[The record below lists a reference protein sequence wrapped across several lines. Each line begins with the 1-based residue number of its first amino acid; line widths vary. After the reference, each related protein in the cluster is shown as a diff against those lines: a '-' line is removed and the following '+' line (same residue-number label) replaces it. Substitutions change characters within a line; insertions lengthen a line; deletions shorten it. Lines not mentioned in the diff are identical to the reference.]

1 MNIMSQ
7 CVVYFGNCLSQG
19 SGGHTK
25 IGKTGALHNRKG
37 CLDTSYSMEGI
48 DFGYLILCESENQMD
63 EMEEYLHSYFWDYST
78 TQLPEHSGGG
88 LEWFGKLFTK
98 YEIKE
103 ALEKGNYD
111 NNITDDP
118 VEIDKALEEYKKI
131 YETEKKEY
139 IEKMNKIKR
148 DIEKRETPY
157 HHVMRDYQV
166 TENIMNWFDIN
177 DKGIL
182 NWCCGLGKTLA
193 SLNISTKYFKKYL
206 LIGLNNISLISQ
218 WIDEVKRF
226 YDIPILCI
234 CSTKIRDTITTTK
247 LAEIKEWF
255 NKNPKGVIITT
266 FRSSN
271 KLKDL
276 EINYDF
282 AIFDECHHLCNSK
295 YCSNS
300 EEELEMVEENK
311 CRNTDILSLNIKKQI
326 GLTATMKKLDSENKQ
341 KMIDNFDENKFGKVI
356 DEKSILWGINNGYIC
371 DYSLSMLKVDYEV
384 VEEMINKNEDIGI
397 HKDDYYLFLS
407 AYISLISILNYGSKK
422 ILIFTNRICDIEKV
436 YNFINMLIPTLPI
449 SITKDDI
456 FKIDKNTENTRDI
469 IVSFES
475 RNIAIMINVFKIGE
489 GVDIPCLDSVLFA
502 DNMLSSIR
510 IIQSALRCCRK
521 DPNNPEKHAKI
532 IIPMI
537 YEEDESYCEEDNGI
551 KIKTFPL
558 IKRIVEEISYSD
570 KNIISKVKVDELNG
584 ETELKPKDPQRI
596 NEDIPEIDNE
606 IKMRIIK
613 RCNIGK
619 LKISMIKKN
628 IQTLG
633 GRKCDSNTYVEDY
646 KKTKQLNM
654 SLPDYDWMKEYVDR
668 NNYTWLDLYSVDVHQ
683 YMIWVDFEKKYYK
696 TQESEYN
703 DMPLLHDLED
713 VYPKYNKRFWDESGL
728 DCDEF

>member
-1 MNIMSQ
+1 MMHPL
-7 CVVYFGNCLSQG
+7 VYFAWVLSQG
-19 SGGHTK
+19 GGSHTK
-25 IGKTGALHNRKG
+25 IGKTKYLRDRKSS
-37 CLDTSYSMEGI
+37 LDTSYSEHGI
-48 DFGYLILCESENQMD
+48 NFEYLIQCETE
-63 EMEEYLHSYFWDYST
+63 EEEGEIEEYLHAYFDGYST
-78 TQLPEHSGGG
+78 TKESNHTGG
-88 LEWFGKLFTK
+88 LEWFDKRFTID
-98 YEIKE
+98 EIKE
-103 ALEKGNYD
+103 ALTFGGYSNKV
-111 NNITDDP
+111 ISDP
-118 VEIDKALEEYKKI
+118 NEIAKALEEYKAV
-131 YETEKKEY
+131 YEKEKKEKIDR
-139 IEKMNKIKR
+139 IEKLKKIIQEKKE
-148 DIEKRETPY
+148 EKRKPE
-157 HHVMRDYQV
+157 MRDYQI
-166 TENIMNWFDIN
+166 TENIMDWFNIN
-177 DKGIL
+177 NKGIL

-218 WIDEVKRF
+218 WIDEVRKF

-234 CSTKIRDTITTTK
+234 CSTQIKDIITTTNIP
-247 LAEIKEWF
+247 EIRRWF
-255 NKNPKGVIITT
+255 NNNPRGAIITT
-266 FRSSN
+266 YRSSN

-282 AIFDECHHLCNSK
+282 AIFDECHHLCNSD
-295 YCSNS
+295 YCNNS
-300 EEELEMVEENK
+300 EGELEIVEQNK

-326 GLTATMKKLDSENKQ
+326 GLTATMKKFDSENKQ
-341 KMIDNFDENKFGKVI
+341 TMVDNFDENKFGKVI

-371 DYSLSMLKVDYEV
+371 DYSLSMLKVDYEI

-436 YNFINMLIPTLPI
+436 YYFINMLIHTIPI
-449 SITKDDI
+449 TITTNDI

-469 IVSFES
+469 IANFES

-584 ETELKPKDPQRI
+584 ETELKPKEPQRI

-619 LKISMIKKN
+619 LKITMIKKN

-633 GRKCDSNTYVEDY
+633 GRKDDSKTYVEDY
-646 KKTKQLNM
+646 KKNKQLKM
-654 SLPDYDWMKEYVDR
+654 SLPDYDWIKEYMDR
-668 NNYTWLDLYSVDVHQ
+668 NNYTWLDLYSVDVKR
-683 YMIWVDFEKKYYK
+683 YMTWEEFEKKYYN

-703 DMPLLHDLED
+703 DMPLIHDLED
-713 VYPKYNKRFWDESGL
+713 IYPKYNKRFWDESGL

>member
-1 MNIMSQ
+1 MDILINP
-7 CVVYFGNCLSQG
+7 VVYFAWALSQEGG
-19 SGGHTK
+19 SHTK
-25 IGKTGALHNRKG
+25 IGKTKYLRDRKSS
-37 CLDTSYSMEGI
+37 LDTSYSEYGI
-48 DFGYLILCESENQMD
+48 NFEYLIPCETEA
-63 EMEEYLHSYFWDYST
+63 EEGEIEEYLHAYFWQDST
-78 TQLPEHSGGG
+78 THFKNQTGGT
-88 LEWFGKLFTK
+88 EWFKRRYQLE
-98 YEIKE
+98 EIKE
-103 ALEKGNYD
+103 ALTLRGYGNK
-111 NNITDDP
+111 IISDP
-118 VEIDKALEEYKKI
+118 NEIEKALEEYKAV
-131 YETEKKEY
+131 YEKVKKEKIDR
-139 IEKMNKIKR
+139 IEKLKKLIQEKEE
-148 DIEKRETPY
+148 EKRKPK
-157 HHVMRDYQV
+157 MRDYQI
-166 TENIMNWFDIN
+166 TENIMNWFNIN
-177 DKGIL
+177 NKGIL

-193 SLNISTKYFKKYL
+193 SLNISTKYLKKYL

-218 WIDEVKRF
+218 WIDEVRKF

-234 CSTKIRDTITTTK
+234 CSTQIKDIITTTNIS
-247 LAEIKEWF
+247 EIRRWF

-266 FRSSN
+266 YRSSN

-276 EINYDF
+276 YIEYDF
-282 AIFDECHHLCNSK
+282 AILDECHHLCNSE
-295 YCSNS
+295 YCNNS
-300 EEELEMVEENK
+300 EGELEIVEQNK

-326 GLTATMKKLDSENKQ
+326 GLTATMKKFDSENKQ
-341 KMIDNFDENKFGKVI
+341 TMIDNFDENKFGKVI

-397 HKDDYYLFLS
+397 RKDDYYLFLS

-469 IVSFES
+469 IVGFES

-628 IQTLG
+628 IQILG
-633 GRKCDSNTYVEDY
+633 GRKGDSNTYVEDY
-646 KKTKQLNM
+646 KTTKQLKM
-654 SLPDYDWMKEYVDR
+654 GLPDYDWIKEYMDR
-668 NNYTWLDLYSVDVHQ
+668 NNYTWLDLYSVDVKR
-683 YMIWVDFEKKYYK
+683 YMTWEEFEKKYYK

-713 VYPKYNKRFWDESGL
+713 IYPKYNKRFWDDSGL
-728 DCDEF
+728 DGDEF

>member
-1 MNIMSQ
+1 MDIMKYH
-7 CVVYFGNCLSQG
+7 CVYFGYVLHCGNG
-19 SGGHTK
+19 EHTK
-25 IGKTGALHNRKG
+25 IGKTKYLRNRKTS
-37 CLDTSYSMEGI
+37 LDTSYSEYGI
-48 DFGYLILCESENQMD
+48 NFEYLIECKTEE
-63 EMEEYLHSYFWDYST
+63 EEGEIEEYLHAYFDRYST
-78 TQLPEHSGGG
+78 TKGSYHTGG
-88 LEWFGKLFTK
+88 LEWFNKRFTVD
-98 YEIKE
+98 EIKI
-103 ALEKGNYD
+103 ALETGGYD
-111 NNITDDP
+111 NKIISDP
-118 VEIDKALEEYKKI
+118 NEIEKALEEYKSL
-131 YETEKKEY
+131 YEKEKKEK
-139 IEKMNKIKR
+139 IDRMEKLKKTIQEKKE
-148 DIEKRETPY
+148 EKRKPE
-157 HHVMRDYQV
+157 MRDYQI
-166 TENIMNWFDIN
+166 TENIMDWFNIN
-177 DKGIL
+177 NKGIL
-182 NWCCGLGKTLA
+182 NWCCGLGKTLT

-218 WIDEVKRF
+218 WIEEVRKF

-234 CSTKIRDTITTTK
+234 CSSLIKDIITTTNIT
-247 LAEIKEWF
+247 EIKEWF

-266 FRSSN
+266 YRSSN

-282 AIFDECHHLCNSK
+282 AIFDECHHLCNST
-295 YCSNS
+295 YCINS
-300 EEELEMVEENK
+300 EGEQELVEENK
-311 CRNTDILSLNIKKQI
+311 CRNTDILSLNIQKQL
-326 GLTATMKKLDSENKQ
+326 GLTATMKKFDSENKQ
-341 KMIDNFDENKFGKVI
+341 TMIDNFDENKFGKVI

-371 DYSLSMLKVDYEV
+371 DYSLSMLKVDYEI

-436 YNFINMLIPTLPI
+436 YNFINMLIHTIPVT
-449 SITKDDI
+449 ITTNDI
-456 FKIDKNTENTRDI
+456 FKIDKNTENTREI
-469 IVSFES
+469 ITNFES

-521 DPNNPEKHAKI
+521 DPNNSEKRAKI

-537 YEEDESYCEEDNGI
+537 YEEDESYCEEDNGL

-584 ETELKPKDPQRI
+584 ETELKPKEPQRV

-619 LKISMIKKN
+619 LKITIIKKN

-633 GRKCDSNTYVEDY
+633 GRKDNSKTYVDDY
-646 KKTKQLNM
+646 KKMKQLKM
-654 SLPDYDWMKEYVDR
+654 GLPDYDWIKEYMER
-668 NNYTWLDLYSVDVHQ
+668 NNYTWLDLYSVDVQQ
-683 YMIWVDFEKKYYK
+683 YMSWDEFEKKYYK
-696 TQESEYN
+696 TQESDYN
-703 DMPLLHDLED
+703 DMPALHDLED
-713 VYPKYNKRFWDESGL
+713 VYPKYNKRFWDESGI

>member
-1 MNIMSQ
+1 MDILIQ
-7 CVVYFGNCLSQG
+7 PIVYLAWALSQG
-19 SGGHTK
+19 GGEHTK
-25 IGKTGALHNRKG
+25 IGKTKYLRNRKTT
-37 CLDTSYSMEGI
+37 LDTSYSVDSINFE
-48 DFGYLILCESENQMD
+48 YLIECKTED
-63 EMEEYLHSYFWDYST
+63 EEGEIEDYLHAYFWQDST
-78 TQLPEHSGGG
+78 THFENHKGG
-88 LEWFGKLFTK
+88 LEWFERRYG
-98 YEIKE
+98 YDEIKQ
-103 ALEKGNYD
+103 ALTEGDY
-111 NNITDDP
+111 NNKIISDP
-118 VEIDKALEEYKKI
+118 NEIAKALEEYKAV
-131 YETEKKEY
+131 YEKEKKEKIER
-139 IEKMNKIKR
+139 IEKFKKIIKEKKGKKIKP
-148 DIEKRETPY
+148 E
-157 HHVMRDYQV
+157 MRDYQI
-166 TENIMNWFDIN
+166 TENIMKWFDTN

-182 NWCCGLGKTLA
+182 NWCCGLGKTLS

-218 WIDEVKRF
+218 WINEVRKF

-234 CSTKIRDTITTTK
+234 CSTQIKDINTTTDIP
-247 LAEIKEWF
+247 EIKIWF
-255 NKNPKGVIITT
+255 NNNPRGVIITT
-266 FRSSN
+266 YRSSN

-276 EINYDF
+276 KIEYDF
-282 AIFDECHHLCNSK
+282 AILDECHHLCNTE
-295 YCSNS
+295 YCANN
-300 EEELEMVEENK
+300 EEEQELVEENK
-311 CRNTDILSLNIKKQI
+311 CRNTDILSLNIKKQV
-326 GLTATMKKLDSENKQ
+326 GLTATMKKFIGENKL

-371 DYSLSMLKVDYEV
+371 DYSLSLLKVDYDII
-384 VEEMINKNEDIGI
+384 EEMINKNEDIGI

-422 ILIFTNRICDIEKV
+422 ILIFTNRICDMEKV
-436 YNFINMLIPTLPI
+436 YNFINMLLHTTRV
-449 SITKDDI
+449 SFTMDNI
-456 FKIDKNTENTRDI
+456 FKIDKNTENTREVI
-469 IVSFES
+469 MNFRS
-475 RNIAIMINVFKIGE
+475 RDIAIMINVFKIGE

-570 KNIISKVKVDELNG
+570 KNIISKVKVVEING
-584 ETELKPKDPQRI
+584 ETEPKPKEPRRV

-619 LKISMIKKN
+619 LKITMIKKN

-633 GRKCDSNTYVEDY
+633 GRKDNSKTYVEDY
-646 KKTKQLNM
+646 KKTKQLKM
-654 SLPDYDWMKEYVDR
+654 GLPDYDWIKEYMER
-668 NNYTWLDLYSVDVHQ
+668 NNYTWLDLYSVDVKG
-683 YMIWVDFEKKYYK
+683 YMTWEEFEKKYYN

-703 DMPLLHDLED
+703 DMPLIHDLED
-713 VYPKYNKRFWDESGL
+713 IYPKYNKRFWDESGL
-728 DCDEF
+728 YCDEF